1 MKRSALTE
9 EHIFPKSLTL
19 PGTKQIRELIPR
31 IDVDK
36 RYRKN
41 TQLAQNGLK
50 LRTTC
55 AKCNNY
61 LLGTKYDPALKHLHE
76 EASLYV
82 RNIKFLSGN
91 LIRLEDIELKKVV
104 RAVIGHMLAADK
116 KPNPRAPK
124 SRAMRRVFFDCNY
137 KIPGQFSI
145 LMWLY
150 PSKEQAIIRDI
161 FVTEEFGRKSEEMI
175 WISAYKTFPLAFAF
189 AHRSVTREWP
199 YRGVLDITSCLSSKI
214 DSKFTLT
221 LSLKDIPHQIWP
233 ETPTQSGAIFMGDGQ
248 RLLTRPH
255 TTQKSYNH

>member
-1 MKRSALTE
+1 MKRRELTQ

-31 IDVDK
+31 IDIDK

-41 TQLAQNGLK
+41 THLAQNGLTLK
-50 LRTTC
+50 TTC

-61 LLGTKYDPALKHLHE
+61 LLGTKYDPALKHLYD

-82 RNIKFLSGN
+82 RNINLLPGN
-91 LIRLEDIELKKVV
+91 FIKLENIELNKAV
-104 RAVIGHMLAADK
+104 RAIIGHMLAADK
-116 KPNPRAPK
+116 NPNPRAPK
-124 SRAMRRVFFDCNY
+124 SRAMRRVLFDCDY
-137 KIPGQFSI
+137 KIPSEFSI

-189 AHRSVTREWP
+189 THRSVIRDWP
-199 YRGVLDITSCLSSKI
+199 YKGIIDITKILSSNI

-233 ETPTQSGAIFMGDGQ
+233 EAPTQSGAIFMGDGQ

-255 TTQKSYNH
+255 TPQKPYNH